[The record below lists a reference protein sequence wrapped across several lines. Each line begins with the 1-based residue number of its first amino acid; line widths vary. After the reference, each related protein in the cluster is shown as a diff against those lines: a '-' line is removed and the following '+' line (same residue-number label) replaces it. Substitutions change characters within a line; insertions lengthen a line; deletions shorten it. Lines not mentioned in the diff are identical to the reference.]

1 MPMRQAVLIFSGY
14 NIRAIIAFCRW
25 ASLVHVDFLIVAKDS
40 SDPIFSTS
48 YKDHVAITRDTPE
61 LNSGEF
67 CSWIDIL
74 SKKYSY
80 ERFVVLP
87 STEYLN
93 RFLLNNRDDIE
104 RTKCV
109 IPLTDAGLYEKISDK
124 KSFVELC
131 DSYDLDVPD
140 EYSQLPEFIPFV
152 AKPRQYCS
160 ADGRQLA
167 PHVIFSPA
175 DLDRFIH
182 SETTKEYFFQQYIEG
197 RSLYLLA
204 YLPIQEE
211 EVLFSQEN
219 LMQQSLGRS
228 IILAKRAD
236 FHETDMAQRYV
247 KMLKESGFAGLIMI
261 EVRYV
266 ENSGAY
272 FLIEANPRLWG
283 PMQLVVDNN
292 VDLFGAMLRDYG
304 FCVDQSGLSPHTPN
318 EFYFWSSG
326 MNPEF
331 LPIAFHNYSEEQ
343 FRKDLPT
350 LIKQDIFSRD
360 DTTNLFFTPLESV
373 EPNER

>member
-1 MPMRQAVLIFSGY
+1 MRQAVLVFSGY

-25 ASLVHVDFLIVAKDS
+25 ANSVHLNFLIIAKDG

-48 YKDHVAITRDTPE
+48 YKDHVAITRDTPD
-61 LNSGEF
+61 LNSEEF
-67 CSWIDIL
+67 CSWIDAL
-74 SKKYSY
+74 SEQYSY
-80 ERFVVLP
+80 ERFIVLP

-93 RFLLNNRDDIE
+93 RFLLDSRDDIE
-104 RTKCV
+104 RTNCV
-109 IPLTDAGLYEKISDK
+109 IPLTDAGLYARISDK

-131 DSYDLDVPD
+131 DSYDLDIPD
-140 EYSQLPEFIPFV
+140 EYDQIPDFFPFV
-152 AKPRQYCS
+152 AKPRKYCS

-175 DLDRFIH
+175 DLDRFTRDE
-182 SETTKEYFFQQYIEG
+182 STNDYFFQQYVKG

-204 YLPIQEE
+204 YLPIHEE

-219 LMQQSLGRS
+219 LMQQSLGKS

-236 FHETDMAQRYV
+236 FHETDMAERYV
-247 KMLKESGFAGLIMI
+247 KMLKESGFTGLIMI

-266 ENSGAY
+266 ENSGEY
-272 FLIEANPRLWG
+272 FVIEANPRLWG
-283 PMQLVVDNN
+283 PMQLVVDNK

-304 FCVDQSGLSPHTPN
+304 FGVDAGGLSHDTPN

-326 MNPEF
+326 MVPES

-350 LIKQDIFSRD
+350 LIGQDIFSRD
-360 DTTNLFFTPLESV
+360 DTTNLFVSPLESV
-373 EPNER
+373 APHER